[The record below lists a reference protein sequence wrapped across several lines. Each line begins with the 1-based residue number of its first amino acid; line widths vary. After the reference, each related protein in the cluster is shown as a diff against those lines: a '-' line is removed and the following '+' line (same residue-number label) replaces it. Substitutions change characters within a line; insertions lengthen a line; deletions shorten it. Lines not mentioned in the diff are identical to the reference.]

1 MAQNVK
7 LPNGQIV
14 SFPDDATPAE
24 IDGALNT
31 YYPQFAPKEHP
42 YDTLQRV
49 VDTAIS
55 NTIPTETLPE
65 VPRQPEAEAEAAARE
80 DRIRQRREAEGIDK
94 LGTFGR
100 YTHSFASGAGLAT
113 GTGINYIGRRFGI
126 QSLEELG
133 NQIQD
138 VAAARTP
145 ADQTFS
151 EQVVSGVGS
160 VASAFATAAPISIA
174 AESAPVLAGI
184 AGIATFA
191 PRIAKGL
198 QIVSQW
204 APSAF
209 AGAFEAAGNATQ
221 TYDDVLKKTGNKD
234 LALHQADKT
243 FLWNLPV
250 NAALD
255 KIGIFNKEGGV
266 ASRIIRAKLAEG
278 TQEGVQQAI
287 SNYFAGNPVGE
298 QFTQNA
304 VVGGVVGG
312 LAKAGHIAVE
322 RLAGKD
328 EDDSATPPPDIN
340 NATNVDDA
348 IAAANASLQTTVG
361 DELTPAIDAFKAD
374 WEARMRD
381 AAPPPMIGM
390 EELAPQSIAMP
401 ERAAPQDIF
410 APDRPLSK
418 PLLELA
424 ELLRGMNVEEQT
436 RGLMRLDPLM
446 RRDVS
451 NVMRALDD
459 TEPAGLIVPGAG
471 IQPGQGE
478 AGRITNEAT
487 LAASSVQ
494 PAATM
499 PAATTGVPAL
509 TERAAQEI
517 VSKTPGMEM
526 RPHRDVA
533 DRFEV
538 VPAVSTAGEARGVFS
553 TQPVPVAQ
561 QQLADQEAPAVAAAP
576 APAVAPTVAP
586 ALTLEQQQS
595 NQAALDAERS
605 SLPRRMFGEH
615 SRLRS
620 ESGPDI
626 KGERVTRP
634 MRKFLAQLGR
644 LTGTKIVFEYAPNE
658 SDGVVP
664 VHGEN
669 TIHINTAA
677 TINPLSVMGHEV
689 THVLKDKHREAWQAI
704 RTALSDTLG
713 TGEERRAALLR
724 FADDYW
730 FAHPDRLEAIRNHA
744 DLSTPLTDE
753 EKRAFGTSEN
763 TIEDF
768 LLDELTSDL
777 GGAHWSSEQFWT
789 DTFAKIEKQHG
800 DKARGIIERL
810 VSAIKESLNK
820 FMMLVRQHR
829 QAPYTTI
836 SAEQIEKT
844 RDAVTSAYA
853 KFINEERRNAP
864 EHVEDVGVR
873 DMEAEPAYHSNPTGE
888 QQGADLDA
896 ARRAELG
903 EIDLAESRNRD
914 AETRIFFEVAPN
926 PNNIPLKRAW
936 DRLSDKQQRSI
947 SEEIKQR
954 VIPGLLKSLG
964 IRATIQGQLGGW
976 MNDTN
981 PSFALVVKGGD
992 VAMVARAIT
1001 HVLDQESVYTLG
1013 LKPFTGAQKSGIIR
1027 IEVGDRTRT
1036 QIHQLYMAIR
1046 GINPEVILG
1055 HSTINGEM
1063 LIGLPIET
1071 MQEIGSKVIDT
1082 LQPFNVEGV
1091 DFIQGYSS
1099 NVTEGDYES
1108 WLYGSPG
1115 EHSEARDIDRWQAD
1129 ARRLFAGRSDG
1140 TGRPGL
1146 GSSLAEEARRS
1157 ERRDGAVSAVGIH
1170 YSQAKRDYLASSA
1183 FGTGLKGAENERI
1196 AQSGDP
1202 RLKHRIYFYVN
1213 TGRAIRP
1220 EAGVGAHAHR
1230 AELTGL
1236 YDLQADQRNLTL
1248 GRDANEF
1255 ESALLDAGYNGYIS
1269 HDQGVAVMLGPRS
1282 MRVDYMGLNNNPEVP
1297 VAERGVPS
1305 AYKEK
1310 QSAIMSS
1317 RILPAGQ
1324 LTGAE
1329 WKAIVPAVVPSVDV
1343 SHLDDSRMYYRDQI
1357 VKRPVESQPRAS
1369 ERRPIP
1375 NWYFSALSKV
1385 VDDAQMKTAPA
1396 KAWQQWL
1403 STLPTKGIK
1412 PEEIEWSGISEWIDA
1427 HGDDKISKKAVQD
1440 YLANN
1445 GVKIETILRGE
1456 RDPVTYEEPSQRE
1469 EPEEQEPE
1477 DIEPDVTFSNWET
1490 EEPNESWL
1498 RDSASDRLSEEM
1510 DERIASR
1517 ADEIADDLR
1526 ESIPDWVEYKDAARA
1541 SLGSLIDVS
1550 DEDVSKEAMRL
1561 AVEDAARETFEEFR
1575 TGDDDERSDAELI
1588 ADATR
1593 ILADGPSRVEEAE
1606 RRARVEVE
1614 EQEDEILEE
1623 LIDRERDWYYEDS
1636 ESPQTRQIIVT
1647 VGDDEYEFGHE
1658 EAYGEHRVFY
1668 NGREVNLIGSSYQ
1681 QDDASIQSA
1690 ILQHLMD
1697 VEGES
1702 FSRVPD
1708 APSEPDTYVPVK
1720 WERFVTDR
1728 DRAQSG
1734 SYREVQLLLPPGTVG
1749 RPHTRRADDSI
1760 VTEREPVSDFYYTA
1774 HYPNANYLGHA
1785 RFDERIDPE
1794 GRRVMFLQEV
1804 QGDWGQ
1810 QRRHGLEAQIELTAA
1825 KQRLDELVAE
1835 KNKIEDQAV
1844 AMPNDEAR
1852 RELMQ
1857 KHATLGDEINRLQNK
1872 ITDLQY
1878 TADRTPPTA
1887 PFIERTTAW
1896 AALVVKRLIAHA
1908 VEYGFDRVA
1917 WTSGE
1922 QQVERW
1928 ASGLRQ
1934 NVDTIR
1940 WNKTQ
1945 DGIHIVALQ
1954 RGNVRADTNYRE
1966 TELTD
1971 AIGKLMAKRII
1982 EDPNQSGE
1990 LTGSDI
1996 QLSDTGMAGF
2006 YDRMLPNIVNDVL
2019 KKLDKSIKVREIDV
2033 HPYIE
2038 PATVVDASTE
2048 DGGVMF
2054 NIVRNGKVFDTLAN
2068 RDIAEQDAEYMNKS
2082 NARTMITRQLGF
2094 DITDKLRDTAVKG
2107 MPMFSERRRRQ
2118 DERSM
2123 RKADDRRA
2131 WYYSQLGAAVN
2142 AIPGKLRTGS
2152 EIALWL
2158 QSNAGKLQ
2166 VKKDELQWSGVLDW
2180 LQGQGRAA
2188 VTQEQVQDWL
2198 RNNGVQVREVV
2209 LGTSRQLS
2217 DTMRDLMPDTDTFN
2231 SADWVAAS
2239 ERFEGI
2245 AKQWER
2251 NGDKQQADKYW
2262 KLSDEAT
2269 RLSEGLDANGS
2280 SAGAVRYEMH
2290 TLPGGKDYRELLLT
2304 LPANETPE
2312 ETRVRLKKKYPEWRE
2327 GQRYDTFMSDED
2339 RTDLE
2344 RSLEAS
2350 YNNFHSNH
2358 FPDTP
2363 NILAHVRFNS
2373 RLDADGRRVLFIEE
2387 LQSDWAQKG
2396 RKKGFS
2402 ARTTRPLE
2410 TGEFHRTT
2418 ETWRDELARKWADTL
2433 GGQEQARAAVSVL
2446 PYADVAS
2453 YLGKQ
2458 QELAELEARN
2468 NDDFRQNHP
2477 QGGGFTPSA
2486 PFVTDTKAWTGLALK
2501 RMVAYAVDNGFD
2513 AIAWTTGE
2521 QQADRY
2527 DLSKQIDTVEYR
2539 RNPEGGG
2546 EIVADDKTGRRVL
2559 VQKIERDDQL
2569 EDYIGKDPAKKMLEQ
2584 EPMENYRSDVKSY
2597 VLHDQDLKVGGEGM
2611 KGYYDEIVPQVAKNL
2626 GAKVGRVNVGD
2637 VTDKRTA
2644 TVRNNDGTYS
2654 ILDLNANVG
2663 SSKEKSGNYA
2673 TREEAEAAR
2682 LEQSQGNQP
2691 GFTITDEMRNHV
2703 RVTGMPLFST
2713 QRRAL
2718 EAWAG
2723 DTVVRNPDGSLRV
2736 MYHGTARD
2744 ISTFR
2749 PKQANAI
2756 FVTDSPEF
2764 ADVFASMSHGWL
2776 MRNIDQW
2783 MTPEQIADAQ
2793 VAARS
2798 AAKADLK
2805 TGLKLDNALRDID
2818 NLASTNPYFNKAV
2831 EPYLPSGANIMP
2843 VYVRAENPF
2852 DYRDPA
2858 QIAALEREVGAT
2870 WAGKEFHNGESVET
2884 THHIGD
2890 VERGDWGAI
2899 ESAPVQA
2906 YIRKHHDSFYVR
2918 EQGKTNLA
2926 VFSPNQV
2933 KSASGNSG
2941 AYSRE
2946 DNDIRYSPMRQ
2957 VDTESPAF
2965 RKWFGDSKVVDATGE
2980 PLRVYHGTAEDFS
2993 AFDPTMLGDKTG
3005 GADARE
3011 GFFFAA
3017 NSDSAD
3023 QFTWKNGDKTGS
3035 IMPVYL
3041 SIRNPARGVTLL
3053 DGSNGWAAAREI
3065 DAAKAAG
3072 HDGIVFDSDM
3082 LGHKGNTW
3090 VAFSPTQIKSA
3101 ISNTGEFSADN
3112 PDIRYSY
3119 RRALNGDF
3127 SPRDYVV
3134 PQMEPWESNKQ
3145 LVDLAYVNG
3154 KPIRLQVGKDYGA
3167 GSGSGAQHIVA
3178 NSIRDS
3184 RRPLDKITDD
3194 VGENAVRTVLNVLGS
3209 YGATLHDNK
3218 LGTILLR
3225 VPLAKKA
3232 FVLKDRGSYYSIV
3245 TLLSN
3250 ANNVEGNAE
3259 WTGRLTFPAT
3269 EPAVSSEP
3277 NSISTLTKPLG
3288 EAYGQGSF
3296 TSAKWNPITDQPI
3309 VARVAVKR
3317 KRTIEPPRES
3327 APRSQINAAIAR
3339 VYKDDRLYEALDFG
3353 AAKDSGPFDGGCLI
3367 AAKALIRAFGGGE
3380 LVRIV
3385 NDKNNVT
3392 DHYGARING
3401 TIYDF
3406 LGSAPSPQAWITR
3419 FQKEESVAHKLRFE
3433 EGYDETSDIPDDPVA
3448 EKKIAALL
3456 IEQSRESAPRG
3467 AIANQPINQ
3476 TWQSPVMTDWDNFVR
3491 KMQDKQVDTKR
3502 VLQAIR
3508 DYGTNVAEKFD
3519 AYLQETLYH
3528 GRTATR
3534 VHNFVDGELR
3544 QLLEDMHRRSLGMQE
3559 LDDYLWARH
3568 AVERNAQIAKVNP
3581 SMPDAGSGLTNAQ
3594 AADILAGNK
3603 VTINGRDIQLD
3614 AATLRAAAAVAPRI
3628 DAITNGTLDLLV
3640 KYGLEKQQTVD
3651 QWRRTYQ
3658 HYAPLM
3664 RDMEA
3669 DSGFLGAFNLGLG
3682 TGQGFNV
3689 RGSASKRAMGSQR
3702 SVTDIIANVA
3712 MQRERAIVRGE
3723 KNRIAQALYGL
3734 AISSP
3739 NPDFWIPVNP
3749 DLNQRLTP
3757 ASLQK
3762 LIGELTHIGVNP
3774 IDAMNIAKEPKQRY
3788 IDNNTGMVA
3797 ERINPSLRSRDD
3809 VLSTRIN
3816 GEERFVMF
3824 STDHRAQMMVRSL
3837 KNLDADQLGGF
3848 TQAVAPVTRWFASIN
3863 TQFNPIFG
3871 LTNGIRDIGTG
3882 MLNLSSTPLSGH
3894 RADILRNAFSALKGV
3909 YLDLRDHRAGRQP
3922 TSQWAQLF
3930 EQFALDGGQTGYRD
3944 MFATSEARANE
3955 IAKELKAAGKGQS
3968 WFAVGEKHSKVLGW
3982 LSDYNTA
3989 VENAIRL
3996 SAYKVALDNGRS
4008 RQDAARIAKELTVNF
4023 NRKGLAATQTGA
4035 LYAFFNAAVQGTA
4048 RIAETMV
4055 KDGKLTPAGQRILY
4069 GGMLLGVMQAVMG
4082 ALAGWDDNEPPQ
4094 FVREKNLIIPIFGS
4108 DKYVSIPMPLGFH
4121 VIPNIGRISAEFALS
4136 GFKNPSKRLLSL
4148 ANVILDG
4155 FNPIGSGTLAQTLSP
4170 TIADPIVALSENKDW
4185 TGKSI
4190 YKEDFNKMHPTPG
4203 WTRTKDTA
4211 SDLSKWLAYGT
4222 NYVTGGGKYEIG
4234 AVSPTPDQIDY
4245 LISQA
4250 TGGVGREGLKVWQ
4263 AGKAEA
4269 TGEDVPMYKV
4279 PVVGR
4284 FVGETKGQASE
4295 IAKFYDNLKRIGEH
4309 KSAIDEMKQA
4319 HDSAALQTYY
4329 VDHPDARFI
4338 QLADRAQREIGYLRR
4353 QKSDMIEKGVSRERI
4368 KLMEDRITAKV
4379 EGFNKMLSEKRE

>member
-42 YDTLQRV
+42 YDALQRV

-126 QSLEELG
+126 QSLEEFG

-145 ADQTFS
+145 ADQTFG
-151 EQVVSGVGS
+151 EQVVSGIGS
-160 VASAFATAAPISIA
+160 VASALATAAPISIA

-243 FLWNLPV
+243 FLLNLPV

-328 EDDSATPPPDIN
+328 DDDSATPPPDIN
-340 NATNVDDA
+340 NATNVDEA

-390 EELAPQSIAMP
+390 EEPAHQSIVMP

-478 AGRITNEAT
+478 ASRITNEST

-494 PAATM
+494 PAAAM

-509 TERAAQEI
+509 TERAAREI
-517 VSKTPGMEM
+517 ISKTPGMEM

-533 DRFEV
+533 NRFEV

-576 APAVAPTVAP
+576 APTVVPTVAP

-605 SLPRRMFGEH
+605 SQPRRMFGEH

-713 TGEERRAALLR
+713 TGEERRAALMR

-730 FAHPDRLEAIRNHA
+730 FAHPDRLEAISKRE
-744 DLSTPLTDE
+744 DFSTPLTDE

-820 FMMLVRQHR
+820 FMMLVRQHQ
-829 QAPYTTI
+829 QAPYTTV

-853 KFINEERRNAP
+853 KFISEERRNEP

-873 DMEAEPAYHSNPTGE
+873 DTEAEHAYHSNPTGE
-888 QQGADLDA
+888 QQGVELDA

-903 EIDLAESRNRD
+903 EIEPVESRNRD
-914 AETRIFFEVAPN
+914 AETRMFFEVAPN
-926 PNNIPLKRAW
+926 PNNLPLKRAW

-992 VAMVARAIT
+992 IAMAARAIT

-1027 IEVGDRTRT
+1027 IEVGDRSRA
-1036 QIHQLYMAIR
+1036 QIHQLYMAVRRIE
-1046 GINPEVILG
+1046 PKVILG

-1071 MQEIGSKVIDT
+1071 MQAIESKVIDT
-1082 LQPFNVEGV
+1082 LQQFNVEGV

-1099 NVTEGDYES
+1099 NVTESDYES

-1213 TGRAIRP
+1213 PGRAIRP
-1220 EAGVGAHAHR
+1220 EVGVGAHAHR

-1236 YDLQADQRNLTL
+1236 YDLQADSRNLAL

-1269 HDQGVAVMLGPRS
+1269 HDRGVAVMLGPRS
-1282 MRVDYMGLNNNPEVP
+1282 MRVDYMGLNNNPDVP
-1297 VAERGVPS
+1297 VAERDVPS
-1305 AYKEK
+1305 AYKAK
-1310 QSAIMSS
+1310 QSAIMSN
-1317 RILPAGQ
+1317 RILPSGQ

-1369 ERRPIP
+1369 EPRPVP
-1375 NWYFSALSKV
+1375 KWYRSALADEAAAVTAKSMPVSGWQGWIKGLRANGKV
-1385 VDDAQMKTAPA
+1385 
-1396 KAWQQWL
+1396 
-1403 STLPTKGIK
+1403 K
-1412 PEEIEWSGISEWIDA
+1412 PDEITWSGIEDFIAA
-1427 HGDDKISKKAVQD
+1427 HGDARITADAVRA
-1440 YLANN
+1440 YLSEF
-1445 GVKIETILRGE
+1445 GVKVQTLLRGE
-1456 RDPVTYEEPSQRE
+1456 SNPRTYDADVQVEEDEDERE
-1469 EPEEQEPE
+1469 YL
-1477 DIEPDVTFSNWET
+1477 EPDFHWGRPET
-1490 EEPNESWL
+1490 EEPDEGWL
-1498 RDSASDRLSEEM
+1498 YDIARDRY
-1510 DERIASR
+1510 DEAVERMVDDEWDSTADVMRGYISHWSSFEKEAREQLGTMFYPSRDQVIA
-1517 ADEIADDLR
+1517 AAEALAI
-1526 ESIPDWVEYKDAARA
+1526 KDAAQESFEDYKTDNDPDDISKQELVERA
-1541 SLGSLIDVS
+1541 VRILS
-1550 DEDVSKEAMRL
+1550 DDDMVEKEAR
-1561 AVEDAARETFEEFR
+1561 R
-1575 TGDDDERSDAELI
+1575 
-1588 ADATR
+1588 
-1593 ILADGPSRVEEAE
+1593 RVEAGIN
-1606 RRARVEVE
+1606 
-1614 EQEDEILEE
+1614 EDELMSDLVDQE
-1623 LIDRERDWYYEDS
+1623 REWYYQDS
-1636 ESPQTRQIIVT
+1636 DSPFTQTITVT
-1647 VGDDEYEFGHE
+1647 VGDNEYEFTYRDGWGAKQVWDDDNRRDVDLGQNSYRLD
-1658 EAYGEHRVFY
+1658 EAGIQNAIWMH
-1668 NGREVNLIGSSYQ
+1668 LIDEIGIDTHGAAVQRDTSGFIPTKWDSWATERY
-1681 QDDASIQSA
+1681 SA
-1690 ILQHLMD
+1690 
-1697 VEGES
+1697 V
-1702 FSRVPD
+1702 
-1708 APSEPDTYVPVK
+1708 A
-1720 WERFVTDR
+1720 
-1728 DRAQSG
+1728 G
-1734 SYREVQLLLPPGTVG
+1734 SYREMQLLLPQGAVGDLTNRKREGVTYTVYDKDGNAQIETAIGEDRAKERAEEIGG
-1749 RPHTRRADDSI
+1749 RYEKNNYPVPI
-1760 VTEREPVSDFYYTA
+1760 TERNDAPDFYYTT
-1774 HYPNANYLGHA
+1774 HFPEANILGFF
-1785 RFDERIDPE
+1785 RFDERIDQD
-1794 GRRVMFLQEV
+1794 GKRVMFIQEI
-1804 QGDWGQ
+1804 QSDWGSFWYK
-1810 QRRHGLEAQIELTAA
+1810 AQ
-1825 KQRLDELVAE
+1825 KAE
-1835 KNKIEDQAV
+1835 KNLP
-1844 AMPNDEAR
+1844 AMRERMAEMNAAIDTAR
-1852 RELMQ
+1852 QKL
-1857 KHATLGDEINRLQNK
+1857 KHALDNTSG
-1872 ITDLQY
+1872 TDLLRLERKDVGLSES
-1878 TADRTPPTA
+1878 APVAAVDALAELHALLDDRGVREKLQRDINDAEYDISRKPVIGPFTDATPKWT
-1887 PFIERTTAW
+1887 
-1896 AALVVKRLIAHA
+1896 ALVVKRIIAHA

-1917 WTSGE
+1917 WTTGA

-1928 ASGLRQ
+1928 QGGLRQ
-1934 NVDTIR
+1934 QIDRIE
-1940 WNKTQ
+1940 WDKTEK
-1945 DGIHIVALQ
+1945 GVHIVALKN
-1954 RGNVRADTNYRE
+1954 GKVRQSTRYAE

-1971 AIGKLMAKRII
+1971 AIGKLMSDRIFN
-1982 EDPNQSGE
+1982 DPNQSGVIE
-1990 LTGSDI
+1990 GDGITID
-1996 QLSDTGMAGF
+1996 DVGMAAS
-2006 YDRMLPNIVNDVL
+2006 YDRIIPNTVNDL
-2019 KKLDKSIKVREIDV
+2019 LRRLDKTIKVREIDV
-2033 HPYIE
+2033 GTYIE

-2048 DGGVMF
+2048 DGGVRF
-2054 NIVRNGKVFDTLAN
+2054 NVVRNGKVLTTLTTREN
-2068 RDIAEQDAEYMNKS
+2068 AEHDAAYMNDT
-2082 NARTMITRQLGF
+2082 NARTRITRQPGF
-2094 DITDKLRDTAVKG
+2094 DISDKIRDTAERG
-2107 MPMFSERRRRQ
+2107 MPLFSERRRRESQ
-2118 DERSM
+2118 RAE

-2142 AIPGKLRTGS
+2142 DIPKKIRTGK
-2152 EIALWL
+2152 EAAVWL
-2158 QSNAGKLQ
+2158 QANASKLGI
-2166 VKKDELQWSGVLDW
+2166 KKDELQWSGVLDY
-2180 LQGQGRAA
+2180 LQSQPTPAG
-2188 VTQEQVQDWL
+2188 VSDWL
-2198 RNNGVQVREVV
+2198 RDNGVKVKDV
-2209 LGTSRQLS
+2209 LLG
-2217 DTMRDLMPDTDTFN
+2217 
-2231 SADWVAAS
+2231 A
-2239 ERFEGI
+2239 E
-2245 AKQWER
+2245 
-2251 NGDKQQADKYW
+2251 
-2262 KLSDEAT
+2262 SDEY
-2269 RLSEGLDANGS
+2269 RRLDAELQEQEVEVARLRKAAQDDSVPPQNLGDIPNIARLAAKGNQMAES
-2280 SAGAVRYEMH
+2280 NLFRLGVSKEKLAAVIAYGRALNRKNELFEQRKAAMGERPKYEEH
-2290 TLPGGKDYRELLLT
+2290 TLPGGSKYRELLLT
-2304 LPANETPE
+2304 LPENAKPYTYSLRESDTSQWEVMQNESFSGYAVYDKDLKSVSGSFNDIEDARDWLRQHRKDKHYDVIENETGKNVIPRA
-2312 ETRVRLKKKYPEWRE
+2312 TPSLTLAE
-2327 GQRYDTFMSDED
+2327 GFVESFNKQHVTNPKSKFTS
-2339 RTDLE
+2339 
-2344 RSLEAS
+2344 S
-2350 YNNFHSNH
+2350 H
-2358 FPDTP
+2358 FNAP
-2363 NILAHVRFNS
+2363 NILAHLRFNE
-2373 RLDADGRRVLFIEE
+2373 RTDADGKRVLFIEE
-2387 LQSDWAQKG
+2387 VQSDWAQKG
-2396 RKKGFS
+2396 RKDGFNVPVTGYQVFVDGVAAGAPYESIGDAEDHATRALKHNTPDKVEIREVQALQNAQAAGNKG
-2402 ARTTRPLE
+2402 L
-2410 TGEFHRTT
+2410 
-2418 ETWRDELARKWADTL
+2418 
-2433 GGQEQARAAVSVL
+2433 
-2446 PYADVAS
+2446 
-2453 YLGKQ
+2453 
-2458 QELAELEARN
+2458 
-2468 NDDFRQNHP
+2468 
-2477 QGGGFTPSA
+2477 TPVA
-2486 PFVTDTKAWTGLALK
+2486 PFVTDTKAWVALALK
-2501 RMVAYAVDNGFD
+2501 RAIAYAVDNGFD
-2513 AIAWTTGE
+2513 RVAWTTGE

-2527 DLSKQIDTVEYR
+2527 DLSKQVESINYDPVDEWLTAYPKDSGRDNISQSAKLSELPDIIGKEAAKKIEQAIESAEYDRRQWSVEEDDGKFVVIDPNGEPRY
-2539 RNPEGGG
+2539 GFGG
-2546 EIVADDKTGRRVL
+2546 ELETFDTYADAEEWIDANYNDGQTGVTISGL
-2559 VQKIERDDQL
+2559 
-2569 EDYIGKDPAKKMLEQ
+2569 
-2584 EPMENYRSDVKSY
+2584 
-2597 VLHDQDLKVGGEGM
+2597 DLKIGGEGM
-2611 KGYYDEIVPQVAKNL
+2611 AGFYDQIVPQIARKL
-2626 GAKVGRVNVGD
+2626 GATMRKVTFTERDPGTTIIGD
-2637 VTDKRTA
+2637 A
-2644 TVRNNDGTYS
+2644 E
-2654 ILDLNANVG
+2654 LDA
-2663 SSKEKSGNYA
+2663 EIDRIA
-2673 TREEAEAAR
+2673 EEAFGVEATPIR
-2682 LEQSQGNQP
+2682 GPSERVVMQQP
-2691 GFTITDEMRNHV
+2691 GFDITDDMRQQA
-2703 RVTGMPLFST
+2703 RIGMPLFST
-2713 QRRAL
+2713 QRRPSPEL
-2718 EAWAG
+2718 EAWLG
-2723 DTVVRNPDGSLRV
+2723 KSVVRTP

-2744 ISTFR
+2744 ITTFR
-2749 PKQANAI
+2749 PQQADAI
-2756 FVTDSPEF
+2756 FLTDNPKF
-2764 ADVFASMSHGWL
+2764 AGDFSDLSRGWML
-2776 MRNIDQW
+2776 NNYWTW
-2783 MTPEQIADAQ
+2783 MTPEQITEAKQRAR
-2793 VAARS
+2793 AA
-2798 AAKADLK
+2798 LPP
-2805 TGLKLDNALRDID
+2805 TGREREREMLRID
-2818 NLASTNPYFNKAV
+2818 QSQGSS
-2831 EPYLPSGANIMP
+2831 PYLRKEIERMMPSESNIMP
-2843 VYVRAENPF
+2843 LYVRAENPF
-2852 DYRDPA
+2852 DFRNPEHV
-2858 QIAALEREVGAT
+2858 AAIEAELGPS
-2870 WAGKEFHNGESVET
+2870 WSGHEFINGEMFEVAQ
-2884 THHIGD
+2884 HIGD
-2890 VERGDWGAI
+2890 LERGDWNAI
-2899 ESAPVQA
+2899 ESPQVQE
-2906 YIRKHHDSFYVR
+2906 YIRKNHDSFYVR
-2918 EQGKTNLA
+2918 ERGVTNLA

-2933 KSASGNSG
+2933 KSASGNQG
-2941 AYSRE
+2941 TYSRE
-2946 DNDIRYSPMRQ
+2946 DNDIRRSERRFQPSGHGQYLTELKNIARDLDSNDLRTRERAQAWSVKVMDMPAVLRQ
-2957 VDTESPAF
+2957 VVDTLRGKVF
-2965 RKWFGDSKVVDATGE
+2965 RTV
-2980 PLRVYHGTAEDFS
+2980 PQRII
-2993 AFDPTMLGDKTG
+2993 
-3005 GADARE
+3005 
-3011 GFFFAA
+3011 
-3017 NSDSAD
+3017 
-3023 QFTWKNGDKTGS
+3023 GS
-3035 IMPVYL
+3035 G
-3041 SIRNPARGVTLL
+3041 STLL
-3053 DGSNGWAAAREI
+3053 LKPMNRHDKSQHLRPVDTKVIFDLPKYLADPLAVFSGEGGTNPNSFRVVLRDRLSGSYPVVALEPKQNAGFVMTIHPGDDSQLQGWIDNGLLHYVDE
-3065 DAAKAAG
+3065 KAAG
-3072 HDGIVFDSDM
+3072 LRPAATDGVVGGSI
-3082 LGHKGNTW
+3082 
-3090 VAFSPTQIKSA
+3090 
-3101 ISNTGEFSADN
+3101 
-3112 PDIRYSY
+3112 
-3119 RRALNGDF
+3119 
-3127 SPRDYVV
+3127 PRI
-3134 PQMEPWESNKQ
+3134 PN
-3145 LVDLAYVNG
+3145 VD
-3154 KPIRLQVGKDYGA
+3154 
-3167 GSGSGAQHIVA
+3167 
-3178 NSIRDS
+3178 
-3184 RRPLDKITDD
+3184 
-3194 VGENAVRTVLNVLGS
+3194 
-3209 YGATLHDNK
+3209 
-3218 LGTILLR
+3218 
-3225 VPLAKKA
+3225 
-3232 FVLKDRGSYYSIV
+3232 
-3245 TLLSN
+3245 
-3250 ANNVEGNAE
+3250 
-3259 WTGRLTFPAT
+3259 W
-3269 EPAVSSEP
+3269 
-3277 NSISTLTKPLG
+3277 
-3288 EAYGQGSF
+3288 
-3296 TSAKWNPITDQPI
+3296 
-3309 VARVAVKR
+3309 
-3317 KRTIEPPRES
+3317 
-3327 APRSQINAAIAR
+3327 
-3339 VYKDDRLYEALDFG
+3339 
-3353 AAKDSGPFDGGCLI
+3353 
-3367 AAKALIRAFGGGE
+3367 
-3380 LVRIV
+3380 
-3385 NDKNNVT
+3385 
-3392 DHYGARING
+3392 
-3401 TIYDF
+3401 
-3406 LGSAPSPQAWITR
+3406 
-3419 FQKEESVAHKLRFE
+3419 SVAKERAE
-3433 EGYDETSDIPDDPVA
+3433 SKGRVVVTRDQVADMDEA
-3448 EKKIAALL
+3448 RL
-3456 IEQSRESAPRG
+3456 SAPRG
-3467 AIANQPINQ
+3467 AIAGQPINQ
-3476 TWQSPVMTDWDNFVR
+3476 SWQAPEMTDWDNFVR

-3508 DYGTNVAEKFD
+3508 DAGNTIAEKFD
-3519 AYLQETLYH
+3519 TYLQETLYH

-3544 QLLEDMHRRSLGMQE
+3544 QLLEDMHRRNIGMQE

-3581 SMPDAGSGLTNAQ
+3581 SMPDGGSGLTNVQ
-3594 AADILAGNK
+3594 AADILSGQQ
-3603 VTINGRDIQLD
+3603 VTVGTRDIKLD
-3614 AATLRAAAAVAPRI
+3614 TTKMRGYAAIATKV

-3640 KYGLEKQQTVD
+3640 KYGLEKQQTVN

-3702 SVTDIIANVA
+3702 SVTDVLANVA

-3734 AISSP
+3734 AISAP
-3739 NPDFWIPVNP
+3739 NTDFWIPVNP
-3749 DLNQRLTP
+3749 DLNQRLNP

-3797 ERINPSLRSRDD
+3797 ERINPSLRGRDD

-3824 STDHRAQMMVRSL
+3824 STDQRAQMMVRSL

-3894 RADILRNAFSALKGV
+3894 RADILRNTFSALKGV

-3944 MFATSEARANE
+3944 MFATSEDRANE
-3955 IAKELKAAGKGQS
+3955 IAKELKAAGNGQS

-3989 VENAIRL
+3989 VENAVRL

-4048 RIAETMV
+4048 RIAETMI
-4055 KDGKLTPAGQRILY
+4055 KDGKLTPAGQRIMY

-4094 FVREKNLIIPIFGS
+4094 FVREKNLIIPIVGT

-4121 VIPNIGRISAEFALS
+4121 ILPNIGRISAEFALS

-4211 SDLSKWLAYGT
+4211 SDLSKWLAYGV
-4222 NYVTGGGKYEIG
+4222 NYLTGGGKYEIG

-4263 AGKAEA
+4263 TGKAEA

-4279 PVVGR
+4279 PVAGR

-4319 HDSAALQTYY
+4319 HDSAALQAYY
-4329 VDHPDARFI
+4329 ADHPDARFV

-4379 EGFNKMLSEKRE
+4379 QGFNQMLTEKRE